1 MKLTA
6 ASVGALKLDGKRDA
20 IFFDDQLSGFGYRLR
35 LGSGGRIMRSWIVQ
49 YRRAGATR
57 RVLLGSAEV
66 LSAEAARA
74 AAKKV
79 LGRVA
84 LGEDPQ
90 ADKRDR
96 RGKDRLTLR
105 SLLDEYL
112 SHKKVS
118 KHTLRGL
125 TRYLL
130 GSAFRPLHGMP
141 VDTVSRKD
149 VAARLL
155 VVTREQGPI
164 VAARTRAALSTF
176 FAWAM
181 QMGLAEANPVIGTI
195 RPPEGKPRER
205 VLSDPELTAV
215 WHACGDD
222 DHGKIVR
229 LLVLFAARRGEVG
242 GMTWNELPDLDGP
255 NPKWVLPSER
265 SKNGRPH
272 TLPMMPMALDIIK
285 SVPKMVSRDQLFGA
299 HSPAGFTAWAKEKRA
314 LDARSGV
321 SNFTVHDIRRSVATK
336 LADIGVQPHIIEQ
349 ILNHQSGH
357 KAGPAGIYNRS
368 SYEREVRAALALW
381 EDHVRTLVEGS
392 ERKIVR
398 YTPTGAA

>member
-20 IFFDDQLSGFGYRLR
+20 IFFGDQLSGFGYRLR

-141 VDTVSRKD
+141 VDPVSRKD
-149 VAARLL
+149 LAARLL
-155 VVTREQGPI
+155 VATREQGPI

-181 QMGLAEANPVIGTI
+181 QRGLAEANPVIGTI

-205 VLSDPELTAV
+205 VLSDPELAAV

-222 DHGKIVR
+222 HHGKIVK
-229 LLVLFAARRGEVG
+229 LL
-242 GMTWNELPDLDGP
+242 
-255 NPKWVLPSER
+255 
-265 SKNGRPH
+265 
-272 TLPMMPMALDIIK
+272 IC
-285 SVPKMVSRDQLFGA
+285 
-299 HSPAGFTAWAKEKRA
+299 
-314 LDARSGV
+314 
-321 SNFTVHDIRRSVATK
+321 
-336 LADIGVQPHIIEQ
+336 
-349 ILNHQSGH
+349 
-357 KAGPAGIYNRS
+357 
-368 SYEREVRAALALW
+368 
-381 EDHVRTLVEGS
+381 
-392 ERKIVR
+392 
-398 YTPTGAA
+398 TGC